1 MTPELTSGFRA
12 ELGAERGS
20 LFATFRFAAVIGWR
34 DFRAMY
40 HWYTYLGGWLIRIVA
55 QAAFLASVGL
65 LVGSPGI
72 AHHIAIGASCAT
84 AATGA
89 LLAIPM
95 AATDR
100 ALGTAGLIVVSPA
113 GLVPAMLGRAVE
125 RLVDGGLTAS
135 TALVAVFAYLPE
147 VRLWQP
153 AALLIP
159 VLAVAM
165 AFSCTCLAMNLAGA
179 ALLWPDARNL
189 LSALVV
195 MPLTLLSGAVLPH
208 DPGGGWAVLSHF
220 VPLGNG
226 VRAVRQLALGHPGAA
241 LVPLLSELLVG
252 LGWLVL
258 AVGSLRAAQNYATR
272 RAGLV

>member
-1 MTPELTSGFRA
+1 MTLELTQP
-12 ELGAERGS
+12 RGS

-34 DFRAMY
+34 DFKAMY
-40 HWYTYLGGWLIRIVA
+40 RWYTYLGGWLIRIVA

-65 LVGSPGI
+65 LIGSDTV

-100 ALGTAGLIVVSPA
+100 ALGTAGLVVVSPA

-125 RLVDGGLTAS
+125 RLVDGTLTAS

-153 AALLIP
+153 ASLMIPLLAL
-159 VLAVAM
+159 AM

-195 MPLTLLSGAVLPH
+195 TPLTLLSGAVLPH
-208 DPGGGWAVLSHF
+208 NPAGGWAVASHF

-226 VRAVRQLALGHPGAA
+226 VRGVRQLALGHAGAA
-241 LVPLLSELLVG
+241 WLPLLAELLVG
-252 LGWLVL
+252 LGWLAL
-258 AVGSLRAAQNYATR
+258 AVGSLRGAQKYATR